1 MQELSFSAVNID
13 QIHGSG
19 TQLITLYDLV
29 HHLHKEW
36 LNLIYYEAS
45 QTLIFHVS
53 FPFALKIP
61 CFKYSTSKSCICVFI
76 FDTRIENW
84 STNPVLWV
92 DDSNPL
98 IHHPTPHHRYIYTKR
113 IMKTFHIKE
122 ELISNKEAKE
132 VSWVLRGICTLC
144 LRILVHTLSC
154 CVGLSY
160 QSDHTESHFL

>member
-36 LNLIYYEAS
+36 LNPMFA
-45 QTLIFHVS
+45 FHLRS
-53 FPFALKIP
+53 NSLA
-61 CFKYSTSKSCICVFI
+61 FKFSTNKSCICVFI

>member
-1 MQELSFSAVNID
+1 MISSTTCTKNGWIWYIMKQVKIWSSMSAFHLRLLFLASSI
-13 QIHGSG
+13 
-19 TQLITLYDLV
+19 QL
-29 HHLHKEW
+29 
-36 LNLIYYEAS
+36 A
-45 QTLIFHVS
+45 
-53 FPFALKIP
+53 
-61 CFKYSTSKSCICVFI
+61 SKSCICVFI